1 MLIKICGITRAADAE
16 AAVEAG
22 ADALGFIFWPKS
34 PRCITA
40 DTARAIASALPPFVT
55 TVGVFVDQPVETV
68 NETASRVRL
77 GAVQLHG
84 DEAPGVLAALVA
96 PAIKSVAGEADAE
109 GWPARVTL
117 LLDAR
122 DRERRGGT
130 GRTGD
135 WDAAAAL
142 ARRRRLLLAGG
153 LTPENVADAI
163 ARVRPYGIDV
173 SSGVESAPGV
183 KDHGKMRALIA
194 AARAAA
200 EEGR

>member
-22 ADALGFIFWPKS
+22 ADALGFIFWPAS
-34 PRCITA
+34 PRCVTA
-40 DTARAIASALPPFVT
+40 EAARAIASALPPFVT
-55 TVGVFVDQPVETV
+55 TVGVFVDQPIETV
-68 NETASRVRL
+68 NGIADRVRL

-84 DEAPGVLAALVA
+84 DERPGVLDALVA
-96 PAIKSVAGEADAE
+96 PAIKAVTGEGEAEA
-109 GWPARVTL
+109 WPARVTL
-117 LLDAR
+117 LLDASDR
-122 DRERRGGT
+122 DRRGGT

-153 LTPENVADAI
+153 LTPENVAGAI

-183 KDHGKMRALIA
+183 KDHGKIRALIA

-200 EEGR
+200 EDGQ